1 VNERR
6 ALVLHAFL
14 GKRSSEERSLL
25 ERFLP
30 EEERSFLSTLSPATP
45 SESEPLVDP
54 LVDQVHWSW
63 FLPTLKTFSD
73 REQGLFLSSLQ
84 PSAASSLA
92 QALGLTQKSESL
104 THVAKTYFR
113 EQLLNSLVGSHEE
126 LLPPPYLPSSPL
138 NGLLSLTKKQLTQL
152 IDRLALYD
160 VAAELKH
167 IVDTQ
172 TIKKISGCLTPAER
186 ERLKVLKEFH
196 PLPRLGLD
204 QWDGSEEAFRSLLHK
219 RGLQR
224 LGIALSGQD
233 ADLVWAL
240 CHRLDIGRGNAL
252 FKFCGKEAVP
262 MASDMIQRELEE
274 FLR

>member
-1 VNERR
+1 MNERN

-14 GKRSSEERSLL
+14 GKCSPEQRIAL

-30 EEERSFLSTLSPATP
+30 EGERSFLSTLSPLTP
-45 SESEPLVDP
+45 SSESEP

-63 FLPTLKTFSD
+63 FLPTLKTFSE
-73 REQGLFLSSLQ
+73 REQGLFLASLQ
-84 PSAASSLA
+84 PPAASSLA
-92 QALGLTQKSESL
+92 QALGLVYKPESL
-104 THVAKTYFR
+104 TSVAKTYFR
-113 EQLLNSLVGSHEE
+113 EQLLNSLVGSHEQ
-126 LLPPPYLPSSPL
+126 LLPPQCLPSSPL
-138 NGLLSLTKKQLTQL
+138 NHLLSLTKKQLTQL

-167 IVDTQ
+167 IVDTH

-186 ERLKVLKEFH
+186 ERLKALKEFH
-196 PLPRLGLD
+196 PLPRLGLE
-204 QWDGSEEAFRSLLHK
+204 QWDGSEQAFRSLLHK

-252 FKFCGKEAVP
+252 FKFCGKEPVAA
-262 MASDMIQRELEE
+262 ASAMIQRELEE
-274 FLR
+274 LLQ

>member
-1 VNERR
+1 MNERTG
-6 ALVLHAFL
+6 LVLHAFL
-14 GKRSSEERSLL
+14 GKCSSEQRDALL
-25 ERFLP
+25 RFLP
-30 EEERSFLSTLSPATP
+30 ENERSFLSTLSPVTGG
-45 SESEPLVDP
+45 ESEP

-63 FLPTLKTFSD
+63 FLPTLKTFSE

-92 QALGLTQKSESL
+92 QALGLTHKAEPL
-104 THVAKTYFR
+104 TSVAKTYFR
-113 EQLLNSLVGSHEE
+113 TQLLNSLVGSHEE
-126 LLPPPYLPSSPL
+126 LLPPQYLPSSPL

-160 VAAELKH
+160 VAAEFKH
-167 IVDTQ
+167 IVDTKL
-172 TIKKISGCLTPAER
+172 IKQISGCLTSFER
-186 ERLKVLKEFH
+186 ERLKTLKEFH
-196 PLPRLGLD
+196 PLPRLGLEH
-204 QWDGSEEAFRSLLHK
+204 WDGSEETFRSLLHK

-252 FKFCGKEAVP
+252 FKFCDKEPVAK
-262 MASDMIQRELEE
+262 ASEMIQRELEE
-274 FLR
+274 LLR